1 MKRPRIKSG
10 RVNVQQ
16 VVEHIEHKRR
26 VYSEAIT
33 DVMNQ
38 EGISYTKAK
47 ELLNKRLYNKVV
59 FKF

>member
-1 MKRPRIKSG
+1 MRPRINR

-16 VVEHIEHKRR
+16 VVEHLENKRR

-33 DVMNQ
+33 DLMNE
-38 EGISYTKAK
+38 EGTNYTKAK
-47 ELLNKRLYNKVV
+47 ELLNQRLRNKVV

>member
-1 MKRPRIKSG
+1 MRQRIKSG

-16 VVEHIEHKRR
+16 VVEHLEHKRR

-47 ELLNKRLYNKVV
+47 ELLNQRLYNKVV

>member
-1 MKRPRIKSG
+1 MKPRIKSG

-16 VVEHIEHKRR
+16 VVEHLEHKRR

-33 DVMNQ
+33 GLMNE

-47 ELLNKRLYNKVV
+47 DILNKRLREKAI

>member
-1 MKRPRIKSG
+1 MKRPRIKSS

-16 VVEHIEHKRR
+16 VIEHLENKRR

-33 DVMNQ
+33 DLMNE

-47 ELLNKRLYNKVV
+47 ELLNQRLRNKVV